1 MGVPYANLRL
11 SLVQRS
17 LLYLSEAQVHTLLE
31 SEWFDQKKRVSSPV
45 VERRL
50 TKRLL
55 AII

>member
-31 SEWFDQKKRVSSPV
+31 SEWFDQKKRVLSKV